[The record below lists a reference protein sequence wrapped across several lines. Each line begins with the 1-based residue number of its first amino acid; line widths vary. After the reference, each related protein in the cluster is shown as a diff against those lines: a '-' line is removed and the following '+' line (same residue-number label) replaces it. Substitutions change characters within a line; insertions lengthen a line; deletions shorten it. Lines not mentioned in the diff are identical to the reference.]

1 MQRLSSQCCNISGED
16 IERFIRGKP
25 SAAMRT
31 AFAVWYDDRI
41 QNLRHSRT
49 GSVAAAAAAVAAA
62 DAGSQ
67 RLKRAVL
74 AHAVYE
80 RGKDRPAASFEHAR
94 REYVSACSENE
105 QDDENPETVV
115 AAKTAIHS
123 FSSYQ
128 HFRNALAG
136 DGRRYVLVDISAVY
150 VTYYE
155 ILHVFVLL

>member
-1 MQRLSSQCCNISGED
+1 
-16 IERFIRGKP
+16 
-25 SAAMRT
+25 MRT

-94 REYVSACSENE
+94 RKYVSACSENE
-105 QDDENPETVV
+105 QDDENPETAI

-128 HFRNALAG
+128 LFRKAVAG
-136 DGRRYVLVDISAVY
+136 DGRRVC
-150 VTYYE
+150 
-155 ILHVFVLL
+155 ILRFLRSLLHCM